1 MRWGLTIV
9 VLAALLGGGTAS
21 AAKPK
26 PPRLQDYCVTKAER
40 RNNAVQ
46 FKASDGATLRGVL
59 LGSRTSRRGVVVA
72 HEGAGGL
79 CNWLPYGRRLARL
92 GYRVLVFDLR
102 GFVSSPRTRLRQGR
116 HDLDVVGAARE
127 LRRRGVQRVT
137 LVGGSLG
144 AMAVVAAAP
153 QISPA
158 VAGIIVASP
167 GLVFRDLDAGAA
179 APAVRVPALFVV
191 SSEDGEFPTSTRTI
205 YERTSSTDKRLVLVP
220 GTRHGYELVLTGDV
234 ASNRALFEEFLAKH
248 LGG

>member
-1 MRWGLTIV
+1 MKGLL
-9 VLAALLGGGTAS
+9 VLALLASMLGAGTAT

-26 PPRLQDYCVTKAER
+26 PPRLQDYCVTRAER
-40 RNNAVQ
+40 KNNAVQ
-46 FKASDGATLRGVL
+46 FKAADGATLRGVL
-59 LGSRTSRRGVVVA
+59 LGPRTSRRGVVIA

-92 GYRVLVFDLR
+92 GYRTLVFDLR
-102 GFVSSPRTRLRQGR
+102 GFVSSPRTRQRLGR

-127 LRRRGVQRVT
+127 LRRRGVRRVA

-153 QISPA
+153 QIAPA
-158 VAGIIVASP
+158 VDGIIVASP

-179 APAVRVPALFVV
+179 APGVRVPALFVV
-191 SSEDGEFPTSTRTI
+191 STDDGEFPNSTRTI
-205 YERTSSTDKRLVLVP
+205 YERASSADKRLVLVP
-220 GTRHGYELVLTGDV
+220 GTRHGYELVLSGDV

-248 LGG
+248 LS

>member
-1 MRWGLTIV
+1 VTIV
-9 VLAALLGGGTAS
+9 VLAAVLAGGTAN

-26 PPRLQDYCVTKAER
+26 PPRLQDYCVTRAER
-40 RNNAVQ
+40 RSNAVQ

-59 LGSRTSRRGVVVA
+59 LGPRTSRRGVVIA

-102 GFVSSPRTRLRQGR
+102 GFVSSPRTRQRQGR

-127 LRRRGVQRVT
+127 LRRRGVQRVA

-179 APAVRVPALFVV
+179 APSVRVPALFVV
-191 SSEDGEFPTSTRTI
+191 STEDGEFPSSTRTI
-205 YERTSSTDKRLVLVP
+205 YDRAASGDKRLVLVP
-220 GTRHGYELVLTGDV
+220 GTRHGYELVLSGDV

-248 LGG
+248 LNG

>member
-1 MRWGLTIV
+1 MNRLV
-9 VLAALLGGGTAS
+9 ALALLAAMLGAGTAT

-26 PPRLQDYCVTKAER
+26 PPRLQDYCVTRAER
-40 RNNAVQ
+40 KNNAVQ
-46 FKASDGATLRGVL
+46 FKAADGATLRGVL
-59 LGSRTSRRGVVVA
+59 LGPRTSRRGVVIA

-102 GFVSSPRTRLRQGR
+102 GFVSSPRTRQRQGR

-127 LRRRGVQRVT
+127 LRRRGIRRVA

-153 QISPA
+153 QITPA
-158 VAGIIVASP
+158 VDGIIVASP

-179 APAVRVPALFVV
+179 APGVRVPALFVA
-191 SSEDGEFPTSTRTI
+191 STDDGEFPSSTRTI
-205 YERTSSTDKRLVLVP
+205 YERAASTDKRLVLVP
-220 GTRHGYELVLTGDV
+220 GTRHGYELVLSGDV
-234 ASNRALFEEFLAKH
+234 ASNRALFEEFLGKH
-248 LGG
+248 LS